1 MPSSR
6 FDCAALRSFLA
17 LALAGVLYLSI
28 ALANLSL
35 PGPNYD
41 EVADAVPALELL
53 RGEWPASA
61 LKTIRVFGQPV
72 PIMMLHYIGPTSI
85 YTSLAGFALFGVSV
99 ESLRLAQT
107 LIGVL
112 TLLLTWALARA
123 WFDDRV
129 AALAAVLAATSPTF
143 VWWHRAGAFFS
154 SPMLPL
160 ALGVLL
166 LLTAWHRSG
175 RPGLL
180 IAACFLFGLGC
191 TTKLLFFW
199 LLAPLALVAL
209 IKLSQGQH
217 RQRLRA
223 LPARVWVGCTAAFC
237 VGWLP
242 FIAHNTPAGDTLRFI
257 AQNLLRSQLYGHNN
271 LDVVANTRFQAD
283 QLFRLVS
290 GDTLEF
296 NAPAPLPLTGVAFA
310 FSLLYTAL
318 WLRRRR
324 GAPAPTSTP
333 RLFLLLSVV
342 AIVPLATFSVTSIGG
357 RHLFILLPLV
367 ILLIAVVIGDGLSGH
382 APPAARVVSA
392 VATLL
397 VTMNGWGGN
406 LAVLKFFE
414 QTGGRALWSDAVN
427 RLAASLELDFAGRPV
442 IAMDWGFE
450 RSVALL
456 TQGRLRMREAFEY
469 TQQPSER
476 FAALSQVLL
485 RTPEHIYLFH
495 APHTTAFGGH
505 WERFER
511 AALQSHM
518 QLAPLA
524 VIRERDGI
532 THTLIY
538 EAQPA
543 PRNFAAPN
551 LDSPRNAKLASGVA
565 LLGGEVRYAAAQR
578 EVTVMLYWQALT
590 EPLPDDT
597 VLLHIVNQS
606 TGEVVL
612 AADTQPVYGAY
623 PFSRWQRGEVV
634 LDPHWVTLPEGLP
647 PGTYQVRVGAY
658 DPQTMQRRAIDDP
671 RNDAAGDSLML
682 HTFELR

>member
-1 MPSSR
+1 M
-6 FDCAALRSFLA
+6 
-17 LALAGVLYLSI
+17 
-28 ALANLSL
+28 
-35 PGPNYD
+35 
-41 EVADAVPALELL
+41 
-53 RGEWPASA
+53 
-61 LKTIRVFGQPV
+61 
-72 PIMMLHYIGPTSI
+72 
-85 YTSLAGFALFGVSV
+85 
-99 ESLRLAQT
+99 
-107 LIGVL
+107 
-112 TLLLTWALARA
+112 
-123 WFDDRV
+123 
-129 AALAAVLAATSPTF
+129 
-143 VWWHRAGAFFS
+143 
-154 SPMLPL
+154 
-160 ALGVLL
+160 
-166 LLTAWHRSG
+166 
-175 RPGLL
+175 
-180 IAACFLFGLGC
+180 
-191 TTKLLFFW
+191 
-199 LLAPLALVAL
+199 
-209 IKLSQGQH
+209 
-217 RQRLRA
+217 
-223 LPARVWVGCTAAFC
+223 
-237 VGWLP
+237 
-242 FIAHNTPAGDTLRFI
+242 
-257 AQNLLRSQLYGHNN
+257 
-271 LDVVANTRFQAD
+271 
-283 QLFRLVS
+283 
-290 GDTLEF
+290 
-296 NAPAPLPLTGVAFA
+296 
-310 FSLLYTAL
+310 
-318 WLRRRR
+318 
-324 GAPAPTSTP
+324 
-333 RLFLLLSVV
+333 
-342 AIVPLATFSVTSIGG
+342 
-357 RHLFILLPLV
+357 
-367 ILLIAVVIGDGLSGH
+367 LLIAVVIGDGLSGR

-397 VTMNGWGGN
+397 ITMNGVVGN
-406 LAVLKFFE
+406 LAVLQFFE
-414 QTGGRALWSDAVN
+414 RTGGRALWSDAIN

-469 TQQPSER
+469 AQQPSER
-476 FAALSQVLL
+476 FVALSQVLL

-518 QLAPLA
+518 QLALLA

-551 LDSPRNAKLASGVA
+551 LASPRNAKLASGVA

-647 PGTYQVRVGAY
+647 PGIYQVRVGAY
-658 DPQTMQRRAIDDP
+658 DPQTGRRRAIADP
-671 RNDAAGDSLML
+671 RNDASGDSLML